1 MVVQRAAHRR
11 YTKALVASCFRTH
24 LSSSDQI
31 SANISL
37 HASYIHGM
45 THVEVES
52 SHKLHAKLRA
62 HALPGSR
69 RAQLS
74 LITRLVAHS

>member
-1 MVVQRAAHRR
+1 MVVQRAASTIHEGISGSLPH
-11 YTKALVASCFRTH
+11 T

-52 SHKLHAKLRA
+52 SHVTRQVCSTLSRDHAGRN
-62 HALPGSR
+62 S
-69 RAQLS
+69 
-74 LITRLVAHS
+74 V